1 MPLDDKIAAAR
12 QIDALL
18 KQILPA
24 GGFRLRYR
32 ITVDPPLPQ
41 ERDWERPVILVD
53 LSGPDSDMLLE
64 RGAELLRS
72 FETVTQEMLRL
83 AGNEH
88 EKVQFDCMNH
98 RAMRI
103 QELQMAAQVAADRV
117 RKTGEPYQFSP
128 MTSRERRI
136 LHLALRDAEDLKTES
151 SGEAGRRA
159 VVVMP
164 KNYDPA
170 RAKRPAMGGRRRR

>member
-1 MPLDDKIAAAR
+1 MPLDDKIAAAKR
-12 QIDALL
+12 IDSLL
-18 KQILPA
+18 KQILPSA
-24 GGFRLRYR
+24 GFRLRYR
-32 ITVDPPLPQ
+32 ITVDPPLPE
-41 ERDWERPVILVD
+41 ERDWERPAILVD
-53 LSGPDSDMLLE
+53 LSGPDADLLLE

-72 FETVTQEMLRL
+72 IETVTQEMLRL
-83 AGNEH
+83 PGNEH

-103 QELQMAAQVAADRV
+103 QELQMAAQVAAERV
-117 RKTGEPYQFSP
+117 RKTGIPYQFSP

-136 LHLALRDAEDLKTES
+136 LHLALRDASDLKTES

-164 KNYDPA
+164 KDYDPA
-170 RAKRPAMGGRRRR
+170 RVARRPMMGRRRR

>member
-1 MPLDDKIAAAR
+1 MPLEDKITAAKK
-12 QIDALL
+12 IDALL

-32 ITVDPPLPQ
+32 ITVDPPVLEQ
-41 ERDWERPVILVD
+41 RDWEHPVILVD
-53 LSGPDSDMLLE
+53 LSGPDSSLLLE

-72 FETVTQEMLRL
+72 FETVVQEALKL
-83 AGNEH
+83 APNEH

-103 QELQMAAQVAADRV
+103 QELQMAAQVAAEQV
-117 RKTGEPYQFSP
+117 RKSGMPYNFSP

-164 KNYDPA
+164 KDYDAAKAA
-170 RAKRPAMGGRRRR
+170 RRPSFGRRRR